1 MTNKTKT
8 KRKPFRTYLA
18 YRLMHAA
25 LWLDSDWVQHAA
37 MTLTRHM
44 VERYLRERQEEL
56 LDYEEGP
63 EPEHITVTF
72 H

>member
-1 MTNKTKT
+1 MTNKNNT

-25 LWLDSDWVQHAA
+25 LWFDSDWVEHAA
-37 MTLTRHM
+37 MTLTRHR
-44 VERYLRERQEEL
+44 VERFLRERQEGIW
-56 LDYEEGP
+56 DYEES
-63 EPEHITVTF
+63 EPEHITVTY